1 MEPISNMG
9 TYEILSE
16 TGVDSGVYYEVKL
29 NASNGAE
36 ETQKYFVSTDQ
47 VKEDVLEAAADH
59 WDNQ

>member
-1 MEPISNMG
+1 MG

-16 TGVDSGVYYEVKL
+16 TTVDSGVYYEVKL
-29 NASNGAE
+29 TASNGAE